1 MTEPVRIAVAGGGY
15 GSKVA
20 LPVYAAMAEFEPV
33 AVWSR
38 RPDRARDLADTRG
51 LELGTSDLDELLA
64 VAGLEAVHVA
74 TPVALHAEFAIAAAE
89 RGLHVICEKP
99 LAMSLDEGRRIAAAV
114 DAAGVVA
121 AVNFGRREQET
132 RRRLRERTREVLG
145 ELRMASISL
154 VHTDHA
160 ESGSR
165 PFTWVNDARLGG
177 GRLQGYGVHDL
188 DLLLDLFPDVEAVAA
203 ATAVGVPERVEASS
217 GLRRTVS
224 ADDAYT
230 ILLRFVGG
238 GLGVVT
244 LTSTA
249 RHARGDLV
257 ELYGDRGTVRL
268 DTERRLWSGRA
279 GEELESEGPLAAN
292 SSHAFTYVAHAF
304 WRSIREGAP
313 PDPSLA
319 HGLRVQAVL
328 DAIHTADIERRWVRP
343 ASI

>member
-1 MTEPVRIAVAGGGY
+1 MTEPIKIAVAGGGY
-15 GSKVA
+15 GAKVA
-20 LPVYAAMAEFEPV
+20 LPVYAKMDEFDPV

-38 RPDRARDLADTRG
+38 SPDRARELAVGGR
-51 LELGTSDLDELLA
+51 LELGTTDLDELLR
-64 VAGLEAVHVA
+64 VPGLEAVHVA

-89 RGLHVICEKP
+89 RGLHVMCEKP
-99 LAMSLDEGRRIAAAV
+99 VAMSLDEGRRIARAV

-121 AVNFGRREQET
+121 TVNFGRREQQT
-132 RRRLRERTREVLG
+132 RRRLRECTRAVLG

-160 ESGSR
+160 EAGSR

-203 ATAVGVPERVEASS
+203 ATAVGVPERPGAEGELHKV
-217 GLRRTVS
+217 T

-230 ILLRFVGG
+230 ILLRFTGG

-257 ELYGDRGTVRL
+257 ELHGDRGTVRL
-268 DTERRLWSGRA
+268 DAERRLWWGAA
-279 GEELESEGPLAAN
+279 GDELQWEGPLEAN
-292 SSHAFTYVAHAF
+292 STDAFTSIAHGFHA
-304 WRSIREGAP
+304 SIRDGAP

-328 DAIHTADIERRWVRP
+328 DAVHTADIERRWVAP
-343 ASI
+343 AGV

>member
-1 MTEPVRIAVAGGGY
+1 MSGAVRIAVAGGGY

-20 LPVYAAMAEFEPV
+20 LPVYAQLDEFEPV

-38 RPDRARDLADTRG
+38 SPERARELAAAGG
-51 LELGTSDLDELLA
+51 LELGTSDLDKLLS
-64 VAGLEAVHVA
+64 VPGLEAIHVA
-74 TPVALHAEFAIAAAE
+74 TPVSLHAEFAIAAAE
-89 RGLHVICEKP
+89 RGIHVMCEKP
-99 LAMSLDEGRRIAAAV
+99 VAMSLEEGRRIAAAV

-121 AVNFGRREQET
+121 AVNFGRRMQET

-160 ESGSR
+160 EAGSR

-188 DLLLDLFPDVEAVAA
+188 DLILDLFPDVEAVTA
-203 ATAVGVPERVEASS
+203 ATAVGVPQRPGDDGE
-217 GLRRTVS
+217 LHTVT

-230 ILLRFVGG
+230 ILIRFTGG
-238 GLGVVT
+238 GLGVVS

-249 RHARGDLV
+249 RHSRGDLV
-257 ELYGDRGTVRL
+257 ELYGDAGTVRL
-268 DTERRLWSGRA
+268 DAERRLWSGRA
-279 GEELESEGPLAAN
+279 GEELRSEGPLEAN
-292 SSHAFTYVAHAF
+292 SSNAFKAVARAF
-304 WRSIREGAP
+304 WASIREGAP
-313 PDPSLA
+313 PEPSLD

-328 DAIHTADIERRWVRP
+328 DAVHTADIERRWVRP
-343 ASI
+343 AGV